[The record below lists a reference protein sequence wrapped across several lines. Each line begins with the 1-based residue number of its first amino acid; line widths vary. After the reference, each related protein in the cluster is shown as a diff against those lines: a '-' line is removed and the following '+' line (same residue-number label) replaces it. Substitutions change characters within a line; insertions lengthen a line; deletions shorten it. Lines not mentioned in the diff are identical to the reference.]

1 MDDAIERA
9 ETLISSVSVG
19 EVNFKLVLAT
29 SRLTDS
35 VAVLNRTVSTLTSS
49 VSQVTQD
56 VNGGQGVRVEVK
68 DLRGELRDTDRRIA
82 DISAKLE
89 GAMTVFWRVAWFLV
103 LVGVVTVVTEIRSF
117 APMILGGGK

>member
-1 MDDAIERA
+1 MDDAIARA
-9 ETLISSVSVG
+9 EVLISSVSVG

-35 VAVLNRTVSTLTSS
+35 VAVLNKTVSALTVS
-49 VSQVTQD
+49 VGELAGD
-56 VNGGQGVRVEVK
+56 INGGKGVRVEVQ
-68 DLRGELRDTDRRIA
+68 DIRRDIRDTDKKIA
-82 DISAKLE
+82 EVTSKLE
-89 GAMTVFWRVAWFLV
+89 GAMAVFWRVAWFLV